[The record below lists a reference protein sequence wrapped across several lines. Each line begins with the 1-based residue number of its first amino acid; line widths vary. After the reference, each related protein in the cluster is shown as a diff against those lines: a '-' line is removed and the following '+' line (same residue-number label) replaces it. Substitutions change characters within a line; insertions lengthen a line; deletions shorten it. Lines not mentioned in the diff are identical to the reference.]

1 MIKLHYLN
9 NSCSHRI
16 AWLLEELGL
25 DYELAVYQR
34 LPGTGLAPDELKAQ
48 HPLGKAPV
56 LEDGGLKLAEGNAMI
71 LHLLDRYD
79 PERRFTPPPQTD
91 DYSNYAY
98 WLSIAASMF
107 SANALGMFSKR
118 FDFGAYAD
126 YAAGQV
132 ALYFNHVEQTLNGKM
147 WIVGEQLTG
156 ADFAMIFPLQWGI
169 NQLNPADYPN
179 IVRYIQQVE
188 NRPTYRRVAE
198 KTGCELNLKQF

>member
-16 AWLLEELGL
+16 AWLLEELGVGY
-25 DYELAVYQR
+25 DVAVYQR
-34 LPGTGLAPDELKAQ
+34 LPETGLAPDELKAQ

-56 LEDGGLKLAEGNAMI
+56 LEDGNLKLAEGNAMI

-79 PERRFTPPPQTD
+79 PDQHFTPPSQTD
-91 DYSNYAY
+91 DYSNYVY

-107 SANALGMFSKR
+107 SANLLGMMSQK

-126 YAAGQV
+126 YAKGQV
-132 ALYFNHVEQTLNGKM
+132 ALYFNHVEQNLQGKT
-147 WIVGEQLTG
+147 WLIGEQLTG

-188 NRPTYRRVAE
+188 SRPAYRRVAE